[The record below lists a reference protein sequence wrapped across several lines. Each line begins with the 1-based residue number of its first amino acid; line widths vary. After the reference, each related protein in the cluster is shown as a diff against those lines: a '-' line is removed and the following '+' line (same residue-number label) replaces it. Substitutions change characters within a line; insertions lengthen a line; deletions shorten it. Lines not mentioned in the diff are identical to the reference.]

1 MSPWSNHRAF
11 QYFHLI
17 GFSETCNCQNND
29 GLFMHFI
36 VQHKKQLSETE
47 TDIDICI
54 CGHIR
59 DLVSSHPLPRAYF
72 HPLPLLLFY

>member
-1 MSPWSNHRAF
+1 
-11 QYFHLI
+11 
-17 GFSETCNCQNND
+17 
-29 GLFMHFI
+29 MHFI

-47 TDIDICI
+47 TDIDICM
-54 CGHIR
+54 CGNIR

>member
-1 MSPWSNHRAF
+1 MPPWSIYRVF

-17 GFSETCNCQNND
+17 GFSETLNCQNDN
-29 GLFMHFI
+29 GFFMYVI
-36 VQHKKQLSETE
+36 VLHKKRLSETE
-47 TDIDICI
+47 TGIDICM
-54 CGHIR
+54 CGNIR